1 MRNISEGRIIR
12 VLGYSLRKRVLLSV
26 LLFCAFAVTSI
37 SAEEGKSMKERSTQ
51 IPDWFDESKMGIFI
65 HWGLPSV
72 PAFASG
78 RPYAQGELDETGGW
92 GNNREIP
99 YSEWYQF
106 SLQYPKGDTRRWHD
120 EKYGAD
126 FPYDAFQPMFE
137 ENIKDWDPEKWAE
150 LFASFGAKYVVLVTK
165 HHDGYTLWP
174 SEVENPNKDAW
185 GSQRDLVG
193 ELASAVRAKGMR
205 FGTYYSTGL
214 DWTFSLPKEG
224 DDYSRFIKSAPLGKE
239 YGNYV
244 YEHIQEIVDRYKPDV
259 LWADIGYPSSGHLD
273 IALEHYFEAI
283 PHGVVNDRW
292 GAFDKQSRIANLPW
306 GMQLLKILNWFYS
319 DSDSEV
325 DGWDHYGY
333 RTSEYT
339 SLDEVQPY
347 IWEST
352 RGLGGSFAYNHLET
366 EEDMLNG
373 DELISFL
380 IDTVSKNGNILI
392 NVGPDSFG
400 NIPSM
405 QQKPLKE
412 LGAWLKVNGDAI
424 YATRPWERFGYDLP
438 SGGRLRFTQD
448 DNNLYAII
456 VGDHS
461 REIVLEDLGFEPKIV
476 KLLGQGNV
484 PFSQKD
490 KNLVIQVGPYLE
502 GDSAKI
508 LQISKI

>member
-1 MRNISEGRIIR
+1 MRNISERMIIR
-12 VLGYSLRKRVLLSV
+12 VLGYSLRKGVLFLV
-26 LLFCAFAVTSI
+26 LLFCAFAVISI
-37 SAEEGKSMKERSTQ
+37 SAQDGKSMQERSTQ
-51 IPDWFDESKMGIFI
+51 IPDWFDESKLGIFI

-92 GNNREIP
+92 GGNREIP

-137 ENIKDWDPEKWAE
+137 DNIKGWDPEKWAE

-193 ELASAVRAKGMR
+193 ELAHAVREKGMR

-214 DWTFSLPKEG
+214 DWTFSLPKDD
-224 DDYSRFIKSAPLGKE
+224 DDYSRFIKSAPLGKD

-244 YEHIQEIVDRYKPDV
+244 YEHILEIVDRYKPDI
-259 LWADIGYPSSGHLD
+259 LWADIGYPSSGQLD
-273 IALEHYFEAI
+273 TALEHYFEAV
-283 PHGVVNDRW
+283 PYGVVNDRW
-292 GAFDKQSRIANLPW
+292 GAFDKQSRIASLPW
-306 GMQLLKILNWFYS
+306 GMQLLKLFNWFYS
-319 DSDSEV
+319 DSDSEIN
-325 DGWDHYGY
+325 GWDYGY
-333 RTSEYT
+333 KTSEYN
-339 SLDEVQPY
+339 SLDQVQPH

-366 EEDMLNG
+366 EEDMLSG
-373 DELISFL
+373 YELISFL

-412 LGAWLKVNGDAI
+412 LGAWLQVNGNAI

-448 DNNLYAII
+448 DNNLYVII
-456 VGDHS
+456 VGDHGG
-461 REIVLEDLGFEPKIV
+461 EIVLEGLGFEPKTV

-484 PFSQKD
+484 PFSQD
-490 KNLVIQVGPYLE
+490 DEGWVIKVGPYLD
-502 GDSAKI
+502 GDSAKT

>member
-1 MRNISEGRIIR
+1 M
-12 VLGYSLRKRVLLSV
+12 
-26 LLFCAFAVTSI
+26 
-37 SAEEGKSMKERSTQ
+37 
-51 IPDWFDESKMGIFI
+51 
-65 HWGLPSV
+65 
-72 PAFASG
+72 
-78 RPYAQGELDETGGW
+78 
-92 GNNREIP
+92 
-99 YSEWYQF
+99 
-106 SLQYPKGDTRRWHD
+106 
-120 EKYGAD
+120 
-126 FPYDAFQPMFE
+126 
-137 ENIKDWDPEKWAE
+137 
-150 LFASFGAKYVVLVTK
+150 
-165 HHDGYTLWP
+165 
-174 SEVENPNKDAW
+174 
-185 GSQRDLVG
+185 
-193 ELASAVRAKGMR
+193 
-205 FGTYYSTGL
+205 
-214 DWTFSLPKEG
+214 
-224 DDYSRFIKSAPLGKE
+224 
-239 YGNYV
+239 
-244 YEHIQEIVDRYKPDV
+244 
-259 LWADIGYPSSGHLD
+259 
-273 IALEHYFEAI
+273 
-283 PHGVVNDRW
+283 
-292 GAFDKQSRIANLPW
+292 
-306 GMQLLKILNWFYS
+306 
-319 DSDSEV
+319 
-325 DGWDHYGY
+325 
-333 RTSEYT
+333 
-339 SLDEVQPY
+339 QPY

-366 EEDMLNG
+366 EADMLDG

-412 LGAWLKVNGDAI
+412 LGAWLKVNGNAI

-490 KNLVIQVGPYLE
+490 KNWVIQVGPYLE